1 MLEKSITR
9 EVDFAMIEIND
20 FDKEIK
26 HLFTNREDGYIS
38 PSRQKARDELIDLSN
53 KLYKALP
60 TICWMTEQT
69 MAGLMNVSRRQI
81 QRAKAYL
88 RLTGR
93 IEVRLKYNFERSNFA
108 HCLTKLDFSVS
119 DRSENW
125 PPIEWEIF
133 RELSPQCLNELT
145 IEEQLD
151 IFEEMNL
158 PFIPIHHV
166 KFDRWGKPYCSCRWG
181 KSCEDIGKHPI
192 VFFTELDFSKK
203 STYREMKEYWLNSN
217 DSMTDVG
224 DNRNNIAF
232 LTGAFSVID
241 VDRRHFGHESLR
253 ILEEFYGQIPKDL
266 FSRTGDGFHFYIAD
280 RLKSVTK
287 FLGFEGID
295 VRGSNSY
302 IIAPFSGHHSGI
314 RYNWQSLGAP
324 GSLTDDLLSAIE
336 DFESE
341 KDIVP
346 AKTNG
351 LEIKQSIPRAVLSG
365 KMPIPKGTRSV
376 TLFLIACSFRGRGSS
391 FQEILK
397 ELSQINQNRCNPP
410 LPEYKVRE
418 AAKMAS
424 KYRTNAEKRSLDMGL
439 AP

>member
-1 MLEKSITR
+1 MSEEKVVR
-9 EVDFAMIEIND
+9 DVDFAMEEIND

-26 HLFTNREDGYIS
+26 DLFRNREDGYIS
-38 PSRQKARDELIDLSN
+38 QSRQKARDELIDLSN

-69 MAGLMNVSRRQI
+69 MAGLMSVSRRQI

-88 RLTGR
+88 RLSGR
-93 IEVRLKYNFERSNFA
+93 IEIRLKYNFERSNFA
-108 HCLTKLDFSVS
+108 HCITKLDFPVS
-119 DRSENW
+119 DRTENW
-125 PPIEWEIF
+125 PAIQWEIF
-133 RELSPQCLNELT
+133 RELSPQRLNELT

-166 KFDRWGKPYCSCRWG
+166 RFDRWGKPYCSCRWG
-181 KSCEDIGKHPI
+181 KNCEDIGKHPR
-192 VFFTELDFSKK
+192 VYFTELDFSKK
-203 STYREMKEYWLNSN
+203 STYREMKEYWLSSS
-217 DSMTDVG
+217 DSVTNVC

-241 VDRRHFGHESLR
+241 VDRRHFGNESLR
-253 ILEEFYGQIPKDL
+253 LLEEFYGEIPKDL
-266 FSRTGDGFHFYIAD
+266 YSRTGDGYHFYVSD
-280 RLKSVTK
+280 RLKTETN
-287 FLGFEGID
+287 FLGFSGID
-295 VRGSNSY
+295 VRGCNSY

-324 GSLTDDLLSAIE
+324 GFLTYDLLNAIK
-336 DFESE
+336 DFEN
-341 KDIVP
+341 DLVP

-351 LEIKQSIPRAVLSG
+351 LEIKQSIPKDVLSG
-365 KMPIPKGTRSV
+365 KMAISKGKRSV

-397 ELSQINQNRCNPP
+397 ELSQINQNRCDPP

-418 AAKMAS
+418 AAKSSS
-424 KYRTNAEKRSLDMGL
+424 KYLTNAEKKSLDMGL
-439 AP
+439 AS